1 MQVLSDFA
9 LSLEKGVKKYDRQ
22 LELEKKAAKK
32 KKEEAAKEKGKE
44 NRQNTPSLLRASSLQ
59 PHVGVTDKVKGLN
72 TPSDQGT
79 DPMNAL
85 FNAIKKRGSQKS
97 NDSIPSQLSSK
108 NQMNPKQALLESIK
122 GRRESL
128 PVKSPAD
135 GVSDRV
141 RHINDN
147 TGRKESRVLLVNR
160 MLPEAPV
167 KGVTYQK
174 TDDPLL
180 RKIYEKEDDSPKAA
194 DIKKNYKPIDPRQE
208 LFAAIR
214 NRNTEDD

>member
-9 LSLEKGVKKYDRQ
+9 ASLEKGVKKYDRQ

-32 KKEEAAKEKGKE
+32 KKDEAAKEKGKE
-44 NRQNTPSLLRASSLQ
+44 NRQNTPSLRRSSSLQ
-59 PHVGVTDKVKGLN
+59 PHVSITDKVKGLN

-85 FNAIKKRGSQKS
+85 FNAIKKRKS
-97 NDSIPSQLSSK
+97 NDSVSK
-108 NQMNPKQALLESIK
+108 QMDPKQALLESIK
-122 GRRESL
+122 SRRESL
-128 PVKSPAD
+128 PLKHPVD

-160 MLPEAPV
+160 MLSEAPARV
-167 KGVTYQK
+167 RQDFLKGVTYQT

-214 NRNTEDD
+214 SRNTEDD